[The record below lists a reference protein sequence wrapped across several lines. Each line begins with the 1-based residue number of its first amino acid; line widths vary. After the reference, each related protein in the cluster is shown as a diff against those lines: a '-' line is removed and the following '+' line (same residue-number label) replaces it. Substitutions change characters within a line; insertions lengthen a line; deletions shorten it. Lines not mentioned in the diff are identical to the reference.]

1 MGASLFI
8 SYSHLDRPWMQVFRR
23 HLRGALM
30 DRCEVWSDE
39 DIPPGGTWEDR
50 VLGNLNQASAALVLA
65 SPDYLVSPWCRREL
79 RSLHAAMK
87 RGQMA
92 GVYWVQLKPCGWHWS
107 ELAEVQAVQ
116 EPASA
121 SLEDEPE
128 GPPRDA
134 RVLRACGR
142 ITTDLLRLMADEN
155 RDLAMVRDLLARSP
169 EGASI
174 QLLEELRN
182 GDFSVVCRGLHKN
195 GDDVV
200 VKVLTNTPLHRM
212 RELFLQVSQAR
223 QQVRDPSVVTVDK
236 VFTVD
241 EGHAQR
247 IVILSEMA
255 SGTTLAGLIE
265 ADAARPPE
273 ERWLQPERVG
283 MILRRMAEALAKLH
297 ALPAIESEATGPE
310 GYVHVMGP
318 LVPGNVFFD
327 PRTLRPR
334 ISLVGVTSFLWHFFD
349 PVTFVRVVNPGSGSY
364 LLPEKLRRQPL
375 DARADQYFLGML
387 ALELLEAER
396 LFVVPDPLN
405 PPDPLARLD
414 RCQGC
419 GARWTRHEQFGALL
433 RRLLQPDP
441 DQRFDT
447 MDQVVQQFRALEEP
461 ERVLAKYAF
470 RRWVQPAGPAADG
483 VGFSRR
489 FYERFFEADPAARA
503 IFDAALARRGSTAGL
518 DEHHHRKLV
527 DSLKAVLNYRPGN
540 DPSSIDTLIALHHG
554 RGIGALQY
562 ASFRAAFVDTL
573 AAAAEADA
581 TPAPEVAEI
590 VRAWNQLFEPVLE
603 EMRRKVRA

>member
-30 DRCEVWSDE
+30 DRCEVWTDE
-39 DIPPGGTWEDR
+39 DIPPGSTWEDR
-50 VLGNLNQASAALVLA
+50 LLGSLNQASAALVLA

-116 EPASA
+116 EPATA
-121 SLEDEPE
+121 SLEDEAE

-142 ITTDLLRLMADEN
+142 ITTDLLRLVADEN
-155 RDLAMVRDLLARSP
+155 RDLAMVRDLLSRSA

-223 QQVRDPSVVTVDK
+223 QQVRDPSVVKVDK
-236 VFTVD
+236 VFTVG
-241 EGHAQR
+241 EGQAQR
-247 IVILSEMA
+247 IVILSELA
-255 SGTTLAGLIE
+255 QGRTLADLIE
-265 ADAARPPE
+265 ADAPRAPE

-283 MILRRMAEALAKLH
+283 VLLRRIAQALAKLH
-297 ALPAIESEATGPE
+297 ALPPIESAATGPE

-318 LVPGNVFFD
+318 LVPGNIFFD
-327 PRTLRPR
+327 ERMSRPQ

-364 LLPEKLRRQPL
+364 LLPEKLHNETL
-375 DARADQYFLGML
+375 DTRADQYFLGML
-387 ALELLEAER
+387 GLELLEATR
-396 LFVVPDPLN
+396 IFVAPDPLD
-405 PPDPLARLD
+405 PPDPLRRLD
-414 RCQGC
+414 SCQSC
-419 GARWTRHEQFGALL
+419 GTQWTRHEQFGALL
-433 RRLLQPDP
+433 RRLLQPDREN
-441 DQRFDT
+441 RFDS
-447 MDQVVQQFRALEEP
+447 MDQVVHELSTLEAP
-461 ERVLAKYAF
+461 DRVLAKWSF
-470 RRWVQPAGPAADG
+470 RRWVAPAGPAAAG
-483 VGFSRR
+483 VDFSRR
-489 FYERFFEADPAARA
+489 FYERFFAADPEARQ
-503 IFDAALARRGSTAGL
+503 IFRRAGTDTL
-518 DEHHHRKLV
+518 DETHHRKLV

-540 DPSSIDTLIALHHG
+540 DPSSIDSLVALHHG

-573 AAAAEADA
+573 AAAAGADGS
-581 TPAPEVAEI
+581 PAVEVAEI

-603 EMRRKVRA
+603 EMRRKVRP